1 MADIPPNQTLYVNN
15 LNEKIKKEELKKS
28 LHAIFSRFGPIEDI
42 IAMKTDKLRGQ
53 AWIVFKEIS
62 SSTNALRDMQA
73 FPFYEKPM
81 KIAYA
86 KTKSDAIAKLDGSF
100 VERKKEKRKAE
111 EENGNAAGAPKK
123 AKKAPTEKKE
133 PKKDKFERSEG
144 NLQPRPAPPNKIVF
158 VENLPEQVNEMMLSM
173 LFQQFPGYKEVRLVP
188 GKKGIAFVEFEDEV
202 QAAVAMEGLQHFKIT
217 QDNLMVISYAKK

>member
-15 LNEKIKKEELKKS
+15 LNEKTKKEELKKS
-28 LHAIFSRFGPIEDI
+28 LHAVFSRFGPIEDI
-42 IAMKTDKLRGQ
+42 IAMKTDKQRGQ

-73 FPFYEKPM
+73 FPFYDKPM

-86 KTKSDAIAKLDGSF
+86 KTKSDAIAKLDGTYT
-100 VERKKEKRKAE
+100 ERKKEKRKAE
-111 EENGNAAGAPKK
+111 EENGTAAPKK
-123 AKKAPTEKKE
+123 TKKTPAEKKE

-158 VENLPEQVNEMMLSM
+158 VENLPELVNEMMLSM
-173 LFQQFPGYKEVRLVP
+173 LFQQFPGFKEVRLVP
-188 GKKGIAFVEFEDEV
+188 GKKGIAFVEFDNEV
-202 QAAVAMEGLQHFKIT
+202 QAGVAMEGLQHFKIT